1 MMLKPEELRNEEFE
15 VSVLGGYKR
24 EAVDVFFKTVADDYE
39 KLYSE
44 NAELV
49 QKLKVCVSKIEEYRK
64 DEQFLK
70 TAIINAEK
78 LNENTL
84 RDIENR
90 EKEAER
96 TAKETAENI
105 LSRAKTEAENIVKRA
120 RLDSEESIRAYEI
133 NADRKINEIKR
144 SVQAEEHKLELMKKE
159 VSDFKDTLFKIYKQH
174 LSSISKLP
182 SLAKEAMTEQD
193 EKKEHDTE
201 PEQPTEIK
209 ESPVKANNETS
220 VSTENQASDVNPSTV
235 NHEDA
240 DKIPVFAGNMANNE
254 KTAEF
259 VIEKKQKQN
268 EDSRLHE
275 MFDNRFKFK
284 DLKFGTDF
292 DLNKD
297 E

>member
-24 EAVDVFFKTVADDYE
+24 EAVDMFFKTVADDYE
-39 KLYSE
+39 KLYNE

-49 QKLKVCVSKIEEYRK
+49 QKLKVCVNKIEEYRK

-96 TAKETAENI
+96 NAKETAESI
-105 LSRAKTEAENIVKRA
+105 LLQARTDAENIVKRA

-133 NADRKINEIKR
+133 NADRKIEEIKR
-144 SVQAEEHKLELMKKE
+144 SVQTEEHKLELMKKE

-182 SLAKEAMTEQD
+182 SLAKETTTEAN
-193 EKKEHDTE
+193 EKKVHDTE
-201 PEQPTEIK
+201 PEQPAAAD
-209 ESPVKANNETS
+209 ESPVKAVNETQS
-220 VSTENQASDVNPSTV
+220 VSQDRAEEMKPSAD
-235 NHEDA
+235 NREDA
-240 DKIPVFAGNMANNE
+240 DKVPVFAGDVGNHE

-259 VIEKKQKQN
+259 VIEKNQKQN

-275 MFDNRFKFK
+275 MFDNSFKFK

>member
-1 MMLKPEELRNEEFE
+1 MFKPEELRNEEFD

-24 EAVDVFFKTVADDYE
+24 ESVDVFLKAVADDYE
-39 KLYSE
+39 KLYNE

-49 QKLKVCVSKIEEYRK
+49 QKLKVCVNKIEEYRK

-78 LNENTL
+78 LNENAL
-84 RDIENR
+84 RDIENK
-90 EKEAER
+90 EKIAEKN
-96 TAKETAENI
+96 AKETAESI
-105 LSRAKTEAENIVKRA
+105 LQKAKSEAEDIVKRA

-133 NADRKINEIKR
+133 NAQKRISEIKE
-144 SVQAEEHKLELMKKE
+144 SVSAEEKHLEAMKKE
-159 VSDFKDTLFKIYKQH
+159 VSDFKDMLFKLYKQH
-174 LSSISKLP
+174 LGSISKMP
-182 SLAKEAMTEQD
+182 SVSKPEAPKAEENKPEARNKAVAFSEEAAPAEQNPVH
-193 EKKEHDTE
+193 ESQPAPE
-201 PEQPTEIK
+201 PERIPQPEPIQ
-209 ESPVKANNETS
+209 EPAPERHN
-220 VSTENQASDVNPSTV
+220 A
-235 NHEDA
+235 
-240 DKIPVFAGNMANNE
+240 AGSSE

-259 VIEKKQKQN
+259 VLEKKPKLG

-275 MFDNRFKFK
+275 MFDNSFKFK

>member
-182 SLAKEAMTEQD
+182 SLAKVAMTEQD
-193 EKKEHDTE
+193 EKKR
-201 PEQPTEIK
+201 
-209 ESPVKANNETS
+209 ARYR
-220 VSTENQASDVNPSTV
+220 A
-235 NHEDA
+235 
-240 DKIPVFAGNMANNE
+240 
-254 KTAEF
+254 
-259 VIEKKQKQN
+259 
-268 EDSRLHE
+268 
-275 MFDNRFKFK
+275 
-284 DLKFGTDF
+284 
-292 DLNKD
+292 
-297 E
+297 